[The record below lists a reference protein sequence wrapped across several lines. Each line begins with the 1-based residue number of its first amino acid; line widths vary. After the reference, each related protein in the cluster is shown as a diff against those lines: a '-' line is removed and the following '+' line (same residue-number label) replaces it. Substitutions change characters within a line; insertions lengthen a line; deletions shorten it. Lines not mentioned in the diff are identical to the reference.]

1 MVDLDQNRINNL
13 SERIVNETN
22 AAFSCLNLYLGHR
35 LDLFKAIS
43 EAAGS
48 SVTPTEL
55 AKVTG
60 FSERYIKEWLECMA
74 VGKYLEYDPKTRR
87 FILPDEHAVVLLEQD
102 NLSYVI
108 PFVCY
113 VPSFAAVIDKL
124 IEAFRTGGGVPF
136 EAYGKDTVEAIGV
149 GNRPMFVNWYVE
161 KWMPAMPDIERRL
174 KQQGGWVADI
184 GCGTG
189 WSSIALAQGFPN
201 IRIDAIDVDSTSIE
215 EAQRNAN
222 QAGISKQV
230 TFYLSPIEEFRA
242 KNGAEKKYDLV
253 TAFECIHD
261 MPYPVKALQEMH
273 EMVAPDGV
281 VLVADELVGETL
293 EENNGSFLGQLF
305 YNFSVLHCLPQ
316 AMVYPDS
323 AATGAVMPVSKLES
337 YAKKAGFSRVDVLSI
352 DNPLWRF
359 YRLTP

>member
-1 MVDLDQNRINNL
+1 MKQM
-13 SERIVNETN
+13 S
-22 AAFSCLNLYLGHR
+22 AFSCLNLYLGHR

-43 EAAGS
+43 EGAGS

-113 VPSFAAVIDKL
+113 VPSFGAVIDKL

-184 GCGTG
+184 GAEQDGQ
-189 WSSIALAQGFPN
+189 ALHLL
-201 IRIDAIDVDSTSIE
+201 
-215 EAQRNAN
+215 
-222 QAGISKQV
+222 K
-230 TFYLSPIEEFRA
+230 
-242 KNGAEKKYDLV
+242 
-253 TAFECIHD
+253 AFQI
-261 MPYPVKALQEMH
+261 
-273 EMVAPDGV
+273 
-281 VLVADELVGETL
+281 
-293 EENNGSFLGQLF
+293 
-305 YNFSVLHCLPQ
+305 
-316 AMVYPDS
+316 
-323 AATGAVMPVSKLES
+323 
-337 YAKKAGFSRVDVLSI
+337 
-352 DNPLWRF
+352 
-359 YRLTP
+359 

>member
-1 MVDLDQNRINNL
+1 MADLDQNRISNF

-22 AAFSCLNLYLGHR
+22 AAFSCLNLYLGHK
-35 LDLFKAIS
+35 LNLFKAIS
-43 EAAGS
+43 EAAGG

-55 AKVTG
+55 AEATG

-74 VGKYLEYDPKTRR
+74 VGNYLEYNSKTGR
-87 FILPDEHAVVLLEQD
+87 FILPDEHAVVLLEKD

-113 VPSFAAVIDKL
+113 VPSFAGVIDKL

-149 GNRPMFVNWYVE
+149 GNRPMFVNWYVQR
-161 KWMPAMPDIERRL
+161 WMPAMPDIERRL
-174 KQQGGWVADI
+174 KQRGGLVADI

-201 IRIDAIDVDSTSIE
+201 IVVDAIDIDPTSIE
-215 EAQRNAN
+215 EARRNAN
-222 QAGISKQV
+222 RAGISKRV
-230 TFYLSPIEEFRA
+230 TFYLSPIEEFRV
-242 KNGAEKKYDLV
+242 KYGAEKKFDLV

-261 MPYPVKALQEMH
+261 MPYPVKALKEMH
-273 EMVAPDGV
+273 EMVASDGV
-281 VLVADELVGETL
+281 VLVADELVSETI
-293 EENNGSFLGQLF
+293 EENKGGILGQLF

-323 AATGAVMPVSKLES
+323 AATGAVMSTSKMES
-337 YAKKAGFSRVDVLSI
+337 FAKKAGFSRVDVLSI